1 MDFVCE
7 LPVSPDEQRLPGLR
21 FKLIVFTRK
30 EVTGG
35 IKNTH
40 YGQNLSFSTFV
51 LYYVVMK
58 TDDLYSKALQFE
70 FLSIEEGM
78 QLFEEAPLTELMYV
92 ANELRK
98 KQVPYNKV
106 TWQIDRNVNTTNVC
120 TANCKFC
127 NFYRIPGHAEA
138 YITDIETYKR
148 KIEQT
153 IRWGG
158 DQLLLQGG
166 HHPKLGLQFYVDL
179 FRQLKTLYPTLKLHT
194 LGPPEVAHITK
205 LEKSTHREVLTALK
219 EAGMDSL
226 PGAGAEILVDRVRR
240 LISKGKCGSQEW
252 LDIMHEAHK
261 LDITTSATMMF
272 GHVETVRERFEH
284 LVKIREVQSR
294 KPETAKGFLAF
305 IPWTF
310 QDVDTLLTRI
320 RGVHNLTT
328 ADEYIRMIA
337 ISRIMLPNVKN
348 IQASWLTVGK
358 QTAQICLH
366 GGANDFGSIMLEE
379 NVVSAAGAP
388 HRFTYKSIQ
397 QAIREAG
404 FEPQLRNQQYE
415 FRQLPEMIEEQVI
428 DY

>member
-1 MDFVCE
+1 M
-7 LPVSPDEQRLPGLR
+7 
-21 FKLIVFTRK
+21 
-30 EVTGG
+30 
-35 IKNTH
+35 
-40 YGQNLSFSTFV
+40 
-51 LYYVVMK
+51 MM
-58 TDDLYSKALQFE
+58 DDLYSKALQFE

-78 QLFEEAPLTELMYV
+78 LLFEQAPLTELMFV

-127 NFYRIPGHAEA
+127 NFFRIPGHADA
-138 YITDIETYKR
+138 YITDIDTYKK
-148 KIEQT
+148 KIEET

-179 FRQLKTLYPTLKLHT
+179 FRELKQMYPHLRLHT

-205 LEKSTHREVLTALK
+205 LEKSTHHEVLAALK

-284 LVKIREVQSR
+284 LVKLREVQSR
-294 KPETAKGFLAF
+294 KPEHAKGFLAF

-397 QAIREAG
+397 QAIQEAG

-415 FRQLPEMIEEQVI
+415 FREMPRVIEEQVI

>member
-1 MDFVCE
+1 MD
-7 LPVSPDEQRLPGLR
+7 
-21 FKLIVFTRK
+21 
-30 EVTGG
+30 
-35 IKNTH
+35 
-40 YGQNLSFSTFV
+40 
-51 LYYVVMK
+51 
-58 TDDLYSKALQFE
+58 LQQLFHRILKFE
-70 FLSIEEGM
+70 FLSVEEGM
-78 QLFEEAPLTELMYV
+78 FLFQQAPLAELMFV
-92 ANELRK
+92 ADELRK
-98 KQVPYNKV
+98 KQVPHGKV

-120 TANCKFC
+120 IANCKFC

-138 YITDIETYKR
+138 YITDIATYKK
-148 KIEQT
+148 KIEET

-166 HHPKLGLQFYVDL
+166 HHPELGLSFYTNL
-179 FRQLKTLYPTLKLHT
+179 FRQLKELYPAIKLHT

-205 LEKSTHREVLTALK
+205 LEKSTHREVLTELK
-219 EAGMDSL
+219 KAGMDSL
-226 PGAGAEILVDRVRR
+226 PGAGAEILIDRVRR
-240 LISKGKCGSQEW
+240 LISKGKCGAQEW

-261 LDITTSATMMF
+261 LNITTSATMMF
-272 GHVETVRERFEH
+272 GHVETIQERFEH
-284 LVKIREVQSR
+284 LVKLREVQSR
-294 KPETAKGFLAF
+294 KPENAKGFLAF

-310 QDVDTLLTRI
+310 QDADTLLARI

-328 ADEYIRMIA
+328 PEEYIRMIA

-358 QTAQICLH
+358 QTAQICLN

-415 FRQLPEMIEEQVI
+415 WRELPEVIEEQVI